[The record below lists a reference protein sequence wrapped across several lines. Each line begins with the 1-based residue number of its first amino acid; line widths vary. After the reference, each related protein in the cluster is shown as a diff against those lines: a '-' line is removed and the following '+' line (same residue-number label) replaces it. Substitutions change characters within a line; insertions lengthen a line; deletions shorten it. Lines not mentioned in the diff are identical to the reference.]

1 MTYDIRMASAADVP
15 AMAKLIEAKR
25 ALLES
30 FEPVMWRPSATAG
43 QMTSAFFT
51 HVLAQPQAIARVAD
65 ANGAMAGFIIGVLQ
79 EAPPVYAPGGKSV
92 VIDDF
97 AVADGDL
104 AEAVGPALLDAV
116 MSEARARGAVQMIVI
131 AAARDPRVTRW
142 LEEKKLHV
150 ASQWWT
156 RTLSH

>member
-1 MTYDIRMASAADVP
+1 MTVNARVASAIDIP

-25 ALLES
+25 EALEG
-30 FEPVMWRPSATAG
+30 FEPVMWRPSPAAAQLTP
-43 QMTSAFFT
+43 AFFT
-51 HVLAQPQAIARVAD
+51 HVLAQPQAIARVAES
-65 ANGAMAGFIIGVLQ
+65 AGAFVGFIIGMLQ
-79 EAPPVYAPGGKSV
+79 EAPPVFAPGGKTV

-97 AVADGDL
+97 AVAEVADADQAGS
-104 AEAVGPALLDAV
+104 ALLDAV

-131 AAARDPRVTRW
+131 AAARDARTTRW
-142 LEEKKLHV
+142 LEEKRLHV

>member
-1 MTYDIRMASAADVP
+1 MTHNIRNASASDVA

-25 ALLES
+25 AMLES
-30 FEPVMWRPSATAG
+30 FEPVMWRPSATAS

-97 AVADGDL
+97 AVGDSDV
-104 AEAVGPALLDAV
+104 AETIGPALLDAA

-131 AAARDPRVTRW
+131 AAERDARVARW
-142 LEEKKLHV
+142 LSEKKLHV